1 MEALMERIR
10 SRVDLSKT
18 LLDTAKTV
26 RIGLADK
33 RHSLDIEVG
42 ILGGLNLLGES
53 GVEFRFYILI
63 FTEWTLECKLNR
75 YLPKFLNQVIFSF
88 T

>member
-1 MEALMERIR
+1 MSSMEALMERIR

-42 ILGGLNLLGES
+42 ILSLLG
-53 GVEFRFYILI
+53 GVGG
-63 FTEWTLECKLNR
+63 KLN
-75 YLPKFLNQVIFSF
+75 FVFIF
-88 T
+88 

>member
-1 MEALMERIR
+1 MSSMEALMERIR

-33 RHSLDIEVG
+33 RHSLDIEV
-42 ILGGLNLLGES
+42 NYK
-53 GVEFRFYILI
+53 EFLHI
-63 FTEWTLECKLNR
+63 F
-75 YLPKFLNQVIFSF
+75 VIFF
-88 T
+88 

>member
-1 MEALMERIR
+1 MSSMEALMERIR

-42 ILGGLNLLGES
+42 ILGGLNLFRES
-53 GVEFRFYILI
+53 GVGKLNLFLYFYIYRRDIEL
-63 FTEWTLECKLNR
+63 
-75 YLPKFLNQVIFSF
+75 
-88 T
+88 